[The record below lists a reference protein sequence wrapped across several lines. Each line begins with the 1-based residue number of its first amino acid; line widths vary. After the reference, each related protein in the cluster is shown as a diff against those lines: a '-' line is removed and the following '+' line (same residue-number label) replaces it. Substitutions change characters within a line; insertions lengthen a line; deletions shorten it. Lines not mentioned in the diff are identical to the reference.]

1 METECVAVGGLKDLY
16 IHIEISTG
24 KDIMIE
30 EEEIEENSIEEMWDD
45 QKKIFKDKSVVK
57 TSYVPDNISGALHRK
72 DVIKEFQRCL
82 IDVNRNLAPNNVIVY
97 GKMGTGKTLV
107 STLVLTDLKKVAE
120 KRGKKVT
127 VIEIK
132 CDELS
137 TENAI
142 LGRLNNA
149 LMFELLGKSK
159 VTIGNSKTRNNLYFN
174 HYFNDLDGILIIL
187 LDEISGIK
195 DPNLI
200 NNLTRTIS
208 TKNRQPPCLVMTT
221 NDIYF
226 KETLNGKTKSVLA
239 ENEIIFN
246 PYDAEQLSDIL
257 KARAKLAFYPDVLG
271 EMVIPLCSAFAAQEH
286 GDARKAIELLCKSG
300 EIAEEKGKSTVEE
313 EDVRDANDRLELDR
327 LASIVRTL
335 PTQSKLTL
343 YACLLLIS
351 RGSKKSCTTGE
362 IYNIYRQLAHHIDVD
377 ILTQR
382 RVTDLISEL
391 DTLGIINA
399 IVESKGRYGRMKTVI
414 IHGPLHQMRTVL
426 LEDYRFKPLVDF
438 KTSIF

>member
-1 METECVAVGGLKDLY
+1 MIDD
-16 IHIEISTG
+16 G
-24 KDIMIE
+24 KD
-30 EEEIEENSIEEMWDD
+30 IEENSIEGMWDE
-45 QKKIFKDKSVVK
+45 QKNIFKDKSVVK
-57 TSYVPDNISGALHRK
+57 VSYVPDSISGALHRREA
-72 DVIKEFQRCL
+72 IRELQRFL
-82 IDVNRNLAPNNVIVY
+82 IDVNRNLSPNPIIIY

-107 STLVLTDLKKVAE
+107 SRLVLNDLKMVAD
-120 KRGKKVT
+120 KKGKKVT

-174 HYFNDLDGILIIL
+174 HYFNELDGILIIF

-208 TKNRQPPCLVMTT
+208 TKNGQPPCLVMTT
-221 NDIYF
+221 NDIFF
-226 KETLNGKTKSVLA
+226 KETLDGKTKSVLA

-257 KARAKLAFYPDVLG
+257 KARAKLAFYPDVLT

-300 EIAEEKGKSTVEE
+300 EIAEEKGKSIVEE
-313 EDVRDANDRLELDR
+313 EDVRDANERLELDR
-327 LASIVRTL
+327 LSSIVRTL

-343 YACLLLIS
+343 YAALLLIE
-351 RGSKKSCTTGE
+351 KSATRKANCTTSE
-362 IYNIYRQLAHHIDVD
+362 IYNVYRQIAHDIDVD

-391 DTLGIINA
+391 DMLGIINS
-399 IVESKGRYGRMKTVI
+399 IVVSKGRYGRTKTVV
-414 IHGPLHQMRTVL
+414 IHGPLHQMKIVL
-426 LEDYRFKPLVDF
+426 MEDYRLKQLLDF
-438 KTSIF
+438 KTSVFHKMFE

>member
-1 METECVAVGGLKDLY
+1 MVEDTED
-16 IHIEISTG
+16 
-24 KDIMIE
+24 
-30 EEEIEENSIEEMWDD
+30 IEENSIEEMWDE
-45 QKKIFKDKSVVK
+45 QKIIFKDKSVVK
-57 TSYVPDNISGALHRK
+57 TSYIPENISGALHRK
-72 DVIKEFQRCL
+72 DIIKEFQRYL
-82 IDVNRNLAPNNVIVY
+82 IDVNRNLAPNNIIEY
-97 GKMGTGKTLV
+97 GKPGTGKTLV
-107 STLVLTDLKKVAE
+107 TKLVLNDLKKVAE

-127 VIEIK
+127 IIEIK
-132 CDELS
+132 CDELT

-149 LMFELLGKSK
+149 LMFELLGRSK
-159 VTIGNSKTRNNLYFN
+159 VTIGNSKTRNSLYFK
-174 HYFNDLDGILIIL
+174 HYFNELDGILIIF

-200 NNLTRTIS
+200 NNLTRTLS
-208 TKNRQPPCLVMTT
+208 TKNGQPPCLIMTT

-226 KETLNGKTKSVLA
+226 KEALSGKTKSVLA

-257 KARAKLAFYPDVLG
+257 KARAKLAFYPDVLS

-286 GDARKAIELLCKSG
+286 GDARKAIELLCKCG
-300 EIAEEKGKSTVEE
+300 EIAEEKGKNIVEE
-313 EDVRDANDRLELDR
+313 EDVRDANERLELDR
-327 LASIVRTL
+327 LAEIVRTL

-351 RGSKKSCTTGE
+351 RGGKKTCTTGE
-362 IYNIYRQLAHHIDVD
+362 IYNVYRQLAHHIDVD

-382 RVTDLISEL
+382 RITDLISEL

-399 IVESKGRYGRMKTVI
+399 IVESKGRYGRMKTI
-414 IHGPLHQMRTVL
+414 IVHGPLQQMKSVL
-426 LEDYRFKPLVDF
+426 LEDYRLKQLIDF
-438 KTSIF
+438 KSSVFQKLFE